1 MGAMS
6 GWEFF
11 CALLLYP
18 MSVIDT
24 HLKLKFIQLKSMD
37 DKSIQ
42 CHLGLG
48 LGKVIVN
55 LNHGLI
61 GTSASSSPVLHL
73 LPISSS
79 PVLLL
84 LPISGSSSSLP
95 SSFIYFS
102 RTWVFKTR
110 VPCDENFSMS
120 AIRTRVFVTR
130 FFHKTRASDARD
142 GMFLIF
148 SRFLLTNY
156 IVGQT
161 PVILQIASSL

>member
-11 CALLLYP
+11 YALLLYP
-18 MSVIDT
+18 VSVIDN

-37 DKSIQ
+37 GKSIQ

-61 GTSASSSPVLHL
+61 GTSTSSSPVLH
-73 LPISSS
+73 
-79 PVLLL
+79 L

-95 SSFIYFS
+95 SSFVFFFG
-102 RTWVFKTR
+102 TQVFKTR
-110 VPCDENFSMS
+110 VPCGKTLSIS
-120 AIRTRVFVTR
+120 TIRTRVFKAQ
-130 FFHKTRASDARD
+130 FFHRTQASK
-142 GMFLIF
+142 
-148 SRFLLTNY
+148 S
-156 IVGQT
+156 
-161 PVILQIASSL
+161 

>member
-11 CALLLYP
+11 YALLLYP

-61 GTSASSSPVLHL
+61 GTSTSSSPVLHL

-95 SSFIYFS
+95 SSFVFFFG
-102 RTWVFKTR
+102 TQVFKTR
-110 VPCDENFSMS
+110 VPCGKTLSIS
-120 AIRTRVFVTR
+120 TIRT
-130 FFHKTRASDARD
+130 
-142 GMFLIF
+142 
-148 SRFLLTNY
+148 
-156 IVGQT
+156 
-161 PVILQIASSL
+161 

>member
-1 MGAMS
+1 MGARS

-37 DKSIQ
+37 GKSIQ

-95 SSFIYFS
+95 SSF
-102 RTWVFKTR
+102 VFFFGTR
-110 VPCDENFSMS
+110 VEFHVAKPCPSQQSELESLKLNFSTELEPLSLEM
-120 AIRTRVFVTR
+120 
-130 FFHKTRASDARD
+130 
-142 GMFLIF
+142 LF
-148 SRFLLTNY
+148 SSFISN
-156 IVGQT
+156 
-161 PVILQIASSL
+161 SC

>member
-1 MGAMS
+1 MI
-6 GWEFF
+6 
-11 CALLLYP
+11 LLLLLV
-18 MSVIDT
+18 SARVST
-24 HLKLKFIQLKSMD
+24 HKNSETPVLLLPLFTS
-37 DKSIQ
+37 S
-42 CHLGLG
+42 
-48 LGKVIVN
+48 N
-55 LNHGLI
+55 
-61 GTSASSSPVLHL
+61 GTFLVCDFVGSARDSSSSNLCSPARD
-73 LPISSS
+73 SSS
-79 PVLLL
+79 SDLRSPERFSDLVLLLL
-84 LPISGSSSSLP
+84 LPISGSSSSSP

-130 FFHKTRASDARD
+130 FFHKTRASNARD